1 MFIAKTLRHVN
12 NCESVFLCRRCLFGC
27 SVFVF
32 GFWSG
37 HFRVI
42 SLPVGWLLCIRRWVG
57 WGCSD
62 GYVAE
67 DRASVNYSFDMIQYN
82 CNS

>member
-1 MFIAKTLRHVN
+1 MSQCSCVGVA
-12 NCESVFLCRRCLFGC
+12 CLGALF
-27 SVFVF
+27 FVF

-42 SLPVGWLLCIRRWVG
+42 SLPAGWLLCIGRWVG

-62 GYVAE
+62 GYGAE
-67 DRASVNYSFDMIQYN
+67 DRAIVNYSFDMIQYN